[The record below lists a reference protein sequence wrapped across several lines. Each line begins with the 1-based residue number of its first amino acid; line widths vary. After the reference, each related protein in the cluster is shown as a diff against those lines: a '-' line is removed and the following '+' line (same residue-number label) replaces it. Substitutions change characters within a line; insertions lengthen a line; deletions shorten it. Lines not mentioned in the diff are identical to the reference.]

1 MTDTALVTGGFGL
14 VGTETVNRL
23 AAAGRRV
30 VVADLDTP
38 ANRKKARALPAGVT
52 ARWADLTDADAVG
65 RLVSEVSPSVIVHLA
80 AVIPPPLYKNP
91 GLARKVN
98 VGATVALVRAAEA
111 QPNPPRFVQA
121 SSNAVYGSRNPHRVT
136 DVVRADTPPRPFE
149 LYSTYQVRSRVIRS
163 RLQPRVGGAATRRR
177 AQPQLRCAT
186 AHR

>member
-98 VGATVALVRAAEA
+98 VECHRRRWCAPQRH
-111 QPNPPRFVQA
+111 NRIRRA
-121 SSNAVYGSRNPHRVT
+121 SSRP
-136 DVVRADTPPRPFE
+136 RATP
-149 LYSTYQVRSRVIRS
+149 STARVI
-163 RLQPRVGGAATRRR
+163 PTG
-177 AQPQLRCAT
+177 
-186 AHR
+186 